1 MFLVLCKGK
10 AQGVFEKQPAGLL
23 LGEERLKTKGGMA
36 KQEILVIYDK
46 PGAIICFPDW
56 RGKKR

>member
-23 LGEERLKTKGGMA
+23 LGEERLKTKG
-36 KQEILVIYDK
+36 VD
-46 PGAIICFPDW
+46 
-56 RGKKR
+56 GKAGDTGDL